1 MTRLRLGVCYFAV
14 MLGALSQPD
23 PAWSITAG
31 QIDDFQ
37 DGTTQGWSVGGTPP
51 VPPMNVSSGGPEGV
65 GDAYLELNSHGGA
78 GAGSRLAVDNAVQW
92 TDDYL
97 NGGFTHIVIDASL
110 FSSPSVSLRL
120 ALSGPGGA
128 FVSADP
134 VVVPSFTNWQLIEFS
149 LDPADLIAVPEGG
162 GSRPHALER
171 DLASPLPQL
180 RAAGVGPGRH
190 PEGGADRRD
199 PRSRQYRSG
208 SRAIELADASRW
220 IGTVE
225 RTLPAATLIGA
236 AHLLT
241 LKSQSARSPHDSA
254 CFISG

>member
-1 MTRLRLGVCYFAV
+1 MTRLRLGVCCFAV
-14 MLGALSQPD
+14 MLGALSQSD

-37 DGTTQGWSVGGTPP
+37 DSTTQGWSVGGTPP
-51 VPPMNVSSGGPEGV
+51 VPPMNVSSGGPDGV

-92 TDDYL
+92 TGDYL

-162 GSRPHALER
+162 
-171 DLASPLPQL
+171 DL
-180 RAAGVGPGRH
+180 
-190 PEGGADRRD
+190 D
-199 PRSRQYRSG
+199 
-208 SRAIELADASRW
+208 
-220 IGTVE
+220 
-225 RTLPAATLIGA
+225 
-236 AHLLT
+236 LT
-241 LKSQSARSPHDSA
+241 LLNVTSLRLFHSSGPPELGLGGIPKGEPIAAILGVDNIEVVPEPSSWLMLVAGSGLLSALYRRR
-254 CFISG
+254 C